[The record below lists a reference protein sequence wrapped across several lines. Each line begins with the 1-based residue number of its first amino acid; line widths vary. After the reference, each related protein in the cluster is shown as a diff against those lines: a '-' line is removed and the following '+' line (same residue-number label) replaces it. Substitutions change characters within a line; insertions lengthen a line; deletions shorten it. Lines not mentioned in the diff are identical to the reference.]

1 MRPTPLALLVSLAA
15 TPLIAQERDRARLV
29 AVIDSI
35 AQAPITAGRAAGM
48 SVAVVQGSDT
58 IRLKGYGFADLEL
71 NVPTPGGAIYEIGS
85 VTKQFTAAAVYQLQE
100 QGKLSLDDDI
110 TRFLPN
116 YPTQGHRIAIRR
128 LLNHTSGIKGYT
140 EIPAFWS
147 TMAMRALPRDSLVA
161 LFAPQPFDF
170 APGSAMIYNNSAYF
184 LLGLIIEKASGQ
196 PYEQYVEERL
206 FKPAGMKDSRYCS
219 DKAIVQRRAKGYE
232 VASPAEGGAVR
243 RASYLVHVW
252 PYAAGSLCSTARDLV
267 IWTRALH
274 GTGQGGSILTRS
286 SYRQLITPDTLNNG
300 ARLRYANGLAIT
312 ATAGHRMISHGGG
325 IYGFV
330 SELRYYPDQDLTI
343 AVLINTA
350 GPTSPNS
357 IADAIAD
364 LVLGKPAELRSATFA
379 GDLRPLTGTYTGR
392 ARGRDLELTVTPDSG
407 SLAVKAAQGEPRRLA
422 YVEAL
427 TFSNGPTRYHFVW
440 TGADVTE
447 LHVDEVAGYYVLRRK

>member
-170 APGSAMIYNNSAYF
+170 TTH
-184 LLGLIIEKASGQ
+184 
-196 PYEQYVEERL
+196 
-206 FKPAGMKDSRYCS
+206 
-219 DKAIVQRRAKGYE
+219 AIRQ
-232 VASPAEGGAVR
+232 
-243 RASYLVHVW
+243 
-252 PYAAGSLCSTARDLV
+252 
-267 IWTRALH
+267 H
-274 GTGQGGSILTRS
+274 G
-286 SYRQLITPDTLNNG
+286 
-300 ARLRYANGLAIT
+300 
-312 ATAGHRMISHGGG
+312 
-325 IYGFV
+325 
-330 SELRYYPDQDLTI
+330 
-343 AVLINTA
+343 
-350 GPTSPNS
+350 
-357 IADAIAD
+357 
-364 LVLGKPAELRSATFA
+364 LVLL
-379 GDLRPLTGTYTGR
+379 L
-392 ARGRDLELTVTPDSG
+392 AR
-407 SLAVKAAQGEPRRLA
+407 
-422 YVEAL
+422 
-427 TFSNGPTRYHFVW
+427 
-440 TGADVTE
+440 
-447 LHVDEVAGYYVLRRK
+447 